1 MRAYWIAFAACAIA
15 ATVPLLM
22 TDVLPMS
29 DLPEHMAQVA
39 VWKHFD
45 DACHRF
51 SEIYEIHWGTPYV
64 LAYLV
69 IRAFATF
76 LTVSAATKVTVWLSI
91 VLLPLAMRELLR
103 RGGDP
108 WLSLLGFLLAY
119 GYSFYW
125 GFLQFAITIPIGIF
139 YLAQL
144 YDTRRRTVALTLLA
158 LLMMTSHALV
168 FVFCAGVTV
177 LVSLTR
183 RSWRLLMPLVPPS
196 LLLLAF
202 LWRLRQTKQAS
213 EGGVNWKRVTDLPS
227 MLVANSFEILG
238 ILVIVGIAIA
248 VFRMRP
254 ARDLSRWA
262 TVVVAAAIFFL
273 GPQGAFGTAY
283 LGPRFAIFVAIGALF
298 VFEGRAIR
306 PVIVALVVTWMALLG
321 VRFHRFGIEARSFDA
336 IVAAIEP
343 NRRVALLNIDAY
355 SEHVPGP
362 VYWHFG
368 ALVQVRK
375 GGVPAFSFAAHDYP
389 QLLSFRGGAEPQLR
403 MRSTPVD
410 GIDWPGLLEYDYI
423 LLRGAPKVAADAP
436 RSLVRRTRSGDWWL
450 FATPRASAPHR
461 ECPPLNE

>member
-1 MRAYWIAFAACAIA
+1 MKAYWTAFAVCAIA
-15 ATVPLLM
+15 ATVPLLV

-91 VLLPLAMRELLR
+91 VLLPLAMRELLK

-139 YLAQL
+139 YLALL
-144 YDTRRRTVALTLLA
+144 YDTRRREVALTLLA
-158 LLMMTSHALV
+158 LLLMTSHALV

-177 LVSLTR
+177 VVALLR
-183 RSWRLLMPLVPPS
+183 RSWRTLVPLVPAS
-196 LLLLAF
+196 LLLLGF
-202 LWRLRQTKQAS
+202 LWRLRETAQAS

-227 MLVANSFEILG
+227 MLIANSFDILG
-238 ILVIVGIAIA
+238 ILVLVVMAMA
-248 VFRMRP
+248 LMRMRP
-254 ARDLSRWA
+254 TRDLTRWA
-262 TVVVAAAIFFL
+262 PLVLGAAVFFL

-283 LGPRFAIFVAIGALF
+283 LAPRFAIFVAIGGLF
-298 VFEGRAIR
+298 VFDGRAVRI
-306 PVIVALVVTWMALLG
+306 VVVALVLAWMALLG
-321 VRFHRFGIEARSFDA
+321 VRFHRFCVETESFAA

-375 GGVPAFSFAAHDYP
+375 GGIPAFSFAAHDYP
-389 QLLSFRGGAEPQLR
+389 QLLSFRDGAEPVLR

-410 GIDWPGLLEYDYI
+410 GMDWPGLLQYDLI
-423 LLRGAPKVAADAP
+423 LLRGTPKVTADAP
-436 RSLVRRTRSGDWWL
+436 HTLVRKARAGDWWL
-450 FATPRASAPHR
+450 FETPRARTPHR

>member
-1 MRAYWIAFAACAIA
+1 MRAYWIAFAVCAIA
-15 ATVPLLM
+15 ATVPLLL

-91 VLLPLAMRELLR
+91 VLLPLSMRALLK
-103 RGGDP
+103 RGSDP

-125 GFLQFAITIPIGIF
+125 GFLQFALTIPIGIF
-139 YLAQL
+139 YLALL
-144 YDTRRRTVALTLLA
+144 YDARRRTVALTLLA

-177 LVSLTR
+177 LVALMR
-183 RSWRLLMPLVPPS
+183 RSWRPLVPLVPAS

-202 LWRLRQTKQAS
+202 LWRLRQTAQAS
-213 EGGVNWKRVTDLPS
+213 EGGVNWKKVVDLPS

-238 ILVIVGIAIA
+238 IVVVIGMAIA
-248 VFRMRP
+248 LLRMRP
-254 ARDLSRWA
+254 TRDLARWGP
-262 TVVVAAAIFFL
+262 VVLAGTIFFL

-283 LGPRFAIFVAIGALF
+283 LAPRFAIFVAIGALF
-298 VFEGRAIR
+298 LFEGRTIR
-306 PVIVALVVTWMALLG
+306 TVVVVLVVAWMGLLG
-321 VRFHRFGIEARSFDA
+321 VRFHRFGIEARTFDT

-355 SEHVPGP
+355 SDHVPGP

-368 ALVQVRK
+368 ALVQVRQ
-375 GGVPAFSFAAHDYP
+375 GGVPAFSFAGHDYP
-389 QLLSFRGGAEPQLR
+389 QLLSFRDGAEPQLR

-410 GIDWPGLLEYDYI
+410 GIDWPGLLQYDFI
-423 LLRGAPKVAADAP
+423 LLRGAPKIAADAP
-436 RSLVRRTRSGDWWL
+436 QSLVRKARAGDWWL
-450 FATPRASAPHR
+450 FETPRARAPRR